1 MKKIT
6 LLIILF
12 VFSLGHSQTL
22 LQGFESAGSINGAP
36 FGSMP
41 VPVIEA
47 GTGSNTSQVL
57 KIVTNTAGEPWQ
69 GINLFLSPSTD
80 LTVNKT
86 LTIDVLSDTPITF
99 LVKVQKAPYNNSST
113 SAAPVTHNG
122 DGTWQTLSFTFNTAL
137 DNQQA
142 NPTGSYDR
150 FVIHP
155 YWEVGRTQFFTPTEV
170 PKPARTFYVDNISE
184 PAPVIVPPVTGDIY
198 INDNSTVGDVF
209 TSAVGQNI
217 GTATGSTSLPYRSLT
232 DLFSDRIIAPG
243 ATVHID
249 SGTYTGRVTFSDTE
263 DGTAGNVITIKGAG
277 TGLTTLNSTQSGGN
291 LLLTNGAD
299 YMTFED
305 MTIAGGDESN
315 AIALITNSTN
325 CTFNNLNIT
334 ANNNGIAVTTGC
346 NFTTITKN
354 TINGDNSDA
363 TDYGIYFTTGAS
375 SNHTVS
381 NNMISNFAHVFR
393 SDITSITNCNIYNN
407 SFYGNQYAFVGYV
420 SGWDI
425 RNNIFHTTSNDPTH
439 TAFWYGEAQ
448 SPATLD
454 HNLYYH
460 PNAAQAV
467 TRYNSA
473 VYATLADF
481 VAANPSYEA
490 NGVEGN
496 PLFVSTTD
504 LHLSAG
510 SPAIGAGTDVGITD
524 DIDGDPRPLD
534 GTFDIGADEYI
545 LTISTDA
552 TLSALEVDGTGVS
565 GFSSAT
571 TDYTVVASSVSTI
584 PQITTATPT
593 SAAASVVITQATDVF
608 EDATIVVTAEDGIT
622 TETYTVRIGLVSP
635 NIIQD
640 FEPPATYSDLTGD
653 NGTAATV
660 VSSPGGVSGN
670 SLELVSTSGGA
681 TFQAGFFDQVSDF
694 VVLTPENNTVQVDV
708 FSSQAFNLRL
718 KLEIGGGPIERTVSY
733 TATNTWQTLT
743 FDFGAVTATYSR
755 IVFFLNSNATND
767 GFEPS
772 QDFTAFIDNIALSS
786 VRTEREAYTY
796 QSNTWTPRPPSR
808 VSTIGDDISV
818 LDGITSVGSS
828 VNARDLQIASG
839 ATLNVAS
846 TGILT
851 TARNITNNGD
861 LVFQSDSDGAAQL
874 AAFSGTMTGTGEET
888 VERFIPAR
896 RAFRMLTSAVNG
908 GSIFDNWQEEGNSP
922 AGLGTHITGSAI
934 VNPADEGNFDPTTGF
949 DFTTTGAPSMFTF
962 DNEVENQTPAV
973 VWNAIPNT
981 NATNLFAGTPYRI
994 LIRGDRNISLSTN
1007 SPTPNMT
1014 TLRAKGSLQTGLVN
1028 HTFTHPGNV
1037 VFVGNPYQSVVN
1049 LNTIDYTGV
1058 VDNEFAVW
1066 DPNMGDS
1073 GTFVIVTTGS
1083 GVSDPSSSAANQF
1096 LQPGQA
1102 FFLRTEASGPHSIT
1116 FNESSKATG
1125 EPQTEVFSTTNIPYL
1140 NMRLY
1145 ETERFN
1151 TGGKEQDAAGL
1162 RLHDENSIG
1171 QFSNAMKLQNAS
1183 ENLSFIANS
1192 NLTSIQHAL
1201 LPTET
1206 TNFPIF
1212 LNNHQH
1218 ENYTFRIQME
1228 DLPTSTTAYLKDE
1241 YTDELIELNAGINAI
1256 PFQVDAAIQES
1267 LSTSRFSIQL
1277 ELETFS
1283 DTDFDEVAFEFY
1295 PNPTEG
1301 LLTVNLGTAQA
1312 TNTNVRVYD
1321 LTGRSLMQ
1329 TNFTTNE
1336 SSIQID
1342 ISQLDSGIY
1351 LVEVEEGNKKFTSK
1365 ILKR

>member
-1 MKKIT
+1 
-6 LLIILF
+6 
-12 VFSLGHSQTL
+12 
-22 LQGFESAGSINGAP
+22 
-36 FGSMP
+36 
-41 VPVIEA
+41 
-47 GTGSNTSQVL
+47 
-57 KIVTNTAGEPWQ
+57 
-69 GINLFLSPSTD
+69 
-80 LTVNKT
+80 
-86 LTIDVLSDTPITF
+86 LTIDVLSSEPITF
-99 LVKVQKAPYNNSST
+99 LVKVNAGGPEA
-113 SAAPVTHNG
+113 AAPVTHNG
-122 DGTWQTLSFTFNTAL
+122 DGTWQTLSFTFNTSL
-137 DNQQA
+137 DNKAA
-142 NPTGSYDR
+142 NPTGTYAG
-150 FVIHP
+150 FVIHA
-155 YWEVGRTQFFTPTEV
+155 YWEVGRTQFFTPTVV
-170 PKPARTFYVDNISE
+170 PKPARTFYVDNIRE
-184 PAPVIVPPVTGDIY
+184 PAPVGPPVNDVTGDVY
-198 INDNSTVGDVF
+198 INDGSFAAGDFTTAAGQDIATNDGSAAEPFATLDYVLSRSTQGPGDVIYIDAGTYSWTSTHALTDSGTLANPITIQGKGNNETNITTTASST
-209 TSAVGQNI
+209 TSAGLHFTTGEHWVVKDLNWTSTAARAVWVAGVDGITIDNCTINMTSASSSLQSIII
-217 GTATGSTSLPYRSLT
+217 GTAGGELTIKNATLTRSNTAFHMIEVVEGTTLIMQDNTVSFPALISSGIVSNVQIRTNASSL
-232 DLFSDRIIAPG
+232 FIIERNKFVNG
-243 ATVHID
+243 GYGI
-249 SGTYTGRVTFSDTE
+249 
-263 DGTAGNVITIKGAG
+263 GNVVG
-277 TGLTTLNSTQSGGN
+277 TVGPIDASSIVKNN
-291 LLLTNGAD
+291 FFNG
-299 YMTFED
+299 TW
-305 MTIAGGDESN
+305 
-315 AIALITNSTN
+315 
-325 CTFNNLNIT
+325 
-334 ANNNGIAVTTGC
+334 GIVTTIVQGL
-346 NFTTITKN
+346 KV
-354 TINGDNSDA
+354 
-363 TDYGIYFTTGAS
+363 
-375 SNHTVS
+375 H
-381 NNMISNFAHVFR
+381 
-393 SDITSITNCNIYNN
+393 NN
-407 SFYGNQYAFVGYV
+407 SFNTTRECIYGVG
-420 SGWDI
+420 SGNLTNWDI
-425 RNNIFHTTSNDPTH
+425 QNNIFYTATSRTNILSGSSTSH
-439 TAFWYGEAQ
+439 
-448 SPATLD
+448 PAVMD
-454 HNLYYH
+454 YNLYYS
-460 PNAAQAV
+460 PNSGAGRTTLGGPILSFTQWQTAAGGPWEQNGIGGNAASFDPLYV
-467 TRYNSA
+467 
-473 VYATLADF
+473 
-481 VAANPSYEA
+481 NPA
-490 NGVEGN
+490 NG
-496 PLFVSTTD
+496 D

-524 DIDGDPRPLD
+524 DIDGDARPLS
-534 GTFDIGADEYI
+534 GTFDMGADEYVAPV
-545 LTISTDA
+545 ISTDDA
-552 TLSALEVDGTGVS
+552 TLSDLQVDGVS
-565 GFSSAT
+565 IPGFSPAT
-571 TDYTVVASSVSTI
+571 IDYTVVANSASSI
-584 PQITTATPT
+584 PQITLATPT
-593 SAAASVVITQATDVF
+593 SSAATSVVITQADSVF
-608 EDATIVVTAEDGIT
+608 EDATVVVTAEDGVT
-622 TETYTVRIGLVSP
+622 TETYTIRIGLVTP
-635 NIIQD
+635 DIIQD
-640 FEPPATYSDLTGD
+640 FEPPATYSALTGD
-653 NGTAATV
+653 NGTVATI

-670 SLELVSTSGGA
+670 SLELESTAGGA

-708 FSSQAFNLRL
+708 YASQAFNLRL
-718 KLEIGGGPIERTVSY
+718 KLETGGTPIERTVSY
-733 TATNTWQTLT
+733 TDINTWQTLT
-743 FDFGAVTATYSR
+743 YDFGAVNATYSR
-755 IVFFLNSNATND
+755 IVFFLNSNATNN
-767 GFEPS
+767 GFLTS
-772 QDFTAFIDNIALSS
+772 QDFTAFVDNIALSS
-786 VRTEREAYTY
+786 LQTERLTYTY
-796 QSNTWTPRPPSR
+796 QNDVAEWTPENPVG
-808 VSTIGDDISV
+808 VSTSLDNVSV
-818 LDGITSVGSS
+818 VDGTASVSA
-828 VNARDLQIASG
+828 NLTANDLQIASG
-839 ATLNVAS
+839 ATLNVTS
-846 TGILT
+846 SGILNI
-851 TARNITNNGD
+851 ARNITNDGD
-861 LVFQSDSDGAAQL
+861 LVFQSDLAGAGQL
-874 AAFSGTMTGTGEET
+874 GAFSGTVSGTGEET

-1102 FFLRTEASGPHSIT
+1102 FFLRTEAAGPHSIT

-1241 YTDELIELNAGINAI
+1241 YTDELIELNTGINTI

-1329 TNFTTNE
+1329 SNFTTNE